1 MILKG
6 FNCPFNKNKMN
17 KENINKLLLIILD
30 GWGFGKK
37 DKSDAIYNAKTPYF
51 DSLLE
56 KYPHSEMLTC
66 CNNVG
71 LPDGQMGN
79 SEVGHLNIGAGRIVF
94 QDLQRINNAVKTNT
108 LKDNTQINAAVQ
120 SAIDSQKALHFIG
133 LLSDG
138 GVHSMNSHLYELINI
153 AEAKGLKKI
162 YVHLITDGRDTDPNS
177 GLGYITELEDFLKDK
192 STKVAS
198 LIGRYYTMDRDKR
211 WERVKK
217 GYDLMVNAK
226 GEAFDNVVDAIKSSY
241 ENNLTDEFIEPVVIQ
256 ENSKPIATIQEGDT
270 VVCYNFRTDR
280 LREITH
286 VLSQED
292 MPGFNMKALSLNYYT
307 MTNYDKKFKDVNVIF
322 DKDDLK
328 NTLGEII
335 SNNGLNQLRIAETE
349 KYAHVTFFFSG
360 GREEPFENEHR
371 ILINSPKVATYDLQ
385 PEMSAY
391 LVKDKLVE
399 DLSKQN
405 NDFIV
410 VNFANGDM
418 VGHTGIYPAILKAAK
433 AVDECIRDVIET
445 AKAKGYTVLLTA
457 DHGNAD
463 FAVNADGSP
472 NTAHSLNPVPFIL
485 ISDKLKDAKLKNG
498 ILADIAP
505 TILHLMGIDKTEEI
519 SGQVLVN

>member
-1 MILKG
+1 MDK
-6 FNCPFNKNKMN
+6 K
-17 KENINKLLLIILD
+17 NINKLLLIILD

-37 DKSDAIYNAKTPYF
+37 DKSDAIYNAQTPYF
-51 DSLLE
+51 DSLL
-56 KYPHSEMLTC
+56 KDYPHSEMLTC
-66 CNNVG
+66 CNYVG
-71 LPDGQMGN
+71 LPEGQMGN
-79 SEVGHLNIGAGRIVF
+79 SEVGHLNIGAGRVVF
-94 QDLQRINNAVKTNT
+94 QDLEKINNAIKTNT
-108 LKDNTQINAAVQ
+108 LKDNPQLNK
-120 SAIDSQKALHFIG
+120 AIETSIDNDKALHFIG

-162 YVHLITDGRDTDPNS
+162 FVHIITDGRDTDPKS
-177 GLGYITELEDFLKDK
+177 GLGYISELEEFLVGK

-217 GYDLMVNAK
+217 GYDLMVNAVGK
-226 GEAFDNVVDAIKSSY
+226 PFGNVVDAIKDSY
-241 ENNLTDEFIEPVVIQ
+241 KNNVTDEFVEPVIIT
-256 ENSKPIATIQEGDT
+256 ENSKPLATISEGDT
-270 VVCYNFRTDR
+270 VICYNFRTDR
-280 LREITH
+280 LREITD

-292 MPGFNMKALSLNYYT
+292 MPGFDMRTIPLNYYT
-307 MTNYDKKFKDVNVIF
+307 LTNYDKKFKGVNLIF
-322 DKDDLK
+322 DKEDLK

-391 LVKDKLVE
+391 LVKDELVE

-405 NDFIV
+405 NDFVV

-418 VGHTGIYPAILKAAK
+418 VGHTGVYPAILKAAK

-485 ISDKLKDAKLKNG
+485 ISDKLKNAKLNNG

-505 TILHLMGIDKTEEI
+505 TILHLMGLDKTAEI
-519 SGQVLVN
+519 SGKVLVEE